1 MQTGGGAR
9 QEDGSEGDD
18 ASPAS
23 RVRQR
28 YERLFQAREREH
40 DSPRAAAATAAEAL
54 AADTAAR
61 SAFQGAISSAF
72 VPHLGCAGARR
83 PGLPGPACESFGWR
97 ARTLGSF
104 PDTSTCTGQQAC
116 MWQPWRSAGSQG
128 WRAACWQRASVVHC
142 ADYTSL
148 SAGSSPTLQPGS
160 PARELRQKH
169 HIS

>member
-1 MQTGGGAR
+1 MRPQPGSICLGWVVERSTDTSPAISGGQCSTTLDAACFADVWGGAP

-40 DSPRAAAATAAEAL
+40 DSPRAAAAAAAEAL

-72 VPHLGCAGARR
+72 VPHLGCAVACR
-83 PGLPGPACESFGWR
+83 PGPPSPAYESFGWR
-97 ARTLGSF
+97 
-104 PDTSTCTGQQAC
+104 TGASLTRLLHRPAGLC
-116 MWQPWRSAGSQG
+116 MWQP
-128 WRAACWQRASVVHC
+128 
-142 ADYTSL
+142 
-148 SAGSSPTLQPGS
+148 
-160 PARELRQKH
+160 
-169 HIS
+169 